1 MSRLE
6 GRRILSRRALLERWW
21 VLPVAGTVGAFG
33 YMGWYGSRVLL
44 GKQRAGT
51 PEFVAGTPQRI
62 AAISEL
68 ERDWAEVTFTY
79 DKRPCTVL
87 RIPRAVLGGL
97 SVGEQHYAA
106 YSRICTHLGCTVNLV
121 RDTEVLAFA
130 FNYRPPPEAD
140 HPQLGC
146 RCHYSVFDPL
156 QAGEAVF
163 GKANGPLPRVRLER
177 RGDDLYAVGIEPAPK
192 LGE

>member
-21 VLPVAGTVGAFG
+21 LLPVAGTVGAFG

-44 GKQRAGT
+44 GKQQVGP
-51 PEFVAGTPQRI
+51 PEFVSGTPQRV
-62 AAISEL
+62 AALSEL
-68 ERDWAEVTFTY
+68 TQDWAEVNFNY
-79 DKRPCTVL
+79 DRRPCTVL
-87 RIPRAVLGGL
+87 RVPTAVAGGL

-121 RDTEVLAFA
+121 RDPEVLAFA
-130 FNYRPPPEAD
+130 FNYRPPPDAN

-163 GKANGPLPRVRLER
+163 GKANGPLPRVRLEM
-177 RGDDLYAVGIEPAPK
+177 RGQELYATGIESAPQS
-192 LGE
+192 GQ